1 MDPASKYHELA
12 LECLDLAV
20 GTRDVETREQMI
32 RLAELWARLADRA
45 EDRKRELAPSD
56 AALRHSH
63 IFGTIALRA
72 ED

>member
-32 RLAELWARLADRA
+32 RMAELWARLADRA
-45 EDRKRELAPSD
+45 GDRKKSTR
-56 AALRHSH
+56 ALRCR
-63 IFGTIALRA
+63 LRVLFL
-72 ED
+72 

>member
-45 EDRKRELAPSD
+45 EDRKKELVPAD
-56 AALRHSH
+56 AA
-63 IFGTIALRA
+63 
-72 ED
+72 